1 MSKGRRLENFKN
13 VVIVVLF
20 VSAILLLYLLWQ
32 PRLGGISVE
41 GLLERSAFSKEIPGP
56 VQLVK
61 PVYAAV
67 SAGDGPFA
75 IDTKDSGP
83 MFAKAVEEMKAY
95 LEQGSSQTQEISRDQ
110 YYQAMEGWESVQF
123 ELGAGLPLGE
133 FCSYFCGTGT
143 NGDAAGIS
151 LDVLGFSKA
160 SSESFF
166 VLDRKAGKYY
176 RLLFAEERQTVDTLS
191 AMAVSTD
198 CSSYIASEILGGSGS
213 ALIPLALESSAAA
226 VRSEDEF
233 SSKGEAVRDRMASS
247 IFGSTFDFVRR
258 ITDSYGNVTYMYGY
272 GEKTF
277 YASVDGSFAY
287 NNEASESS
295 ATGLFDDMETA
306 VRFMSGLGGL
316 GEESGMGL
324 VLEKY
329 SESGSGRNRRRS
341 FEFCQTLDGIRI
353 SGEKGPAVSVTLTG
367 GVVTE
372 AFRNMC
378 FSSKP
383 QQAEESGYAADGA
396 NVIASNA
403 NHIYNILNNN
413 TLAVASD
420 EAFTQAA
427 EEAVTLAQGLFAS
440 PKDGELK
447 PCWILTAKSGT
458 RFFFDLY
465 TAAPLGFSRRE
476 D

>member
-1 MSKGRRLENFKN
+1 MNEGRRLENFKN

-41 GLLERSAFSKEIPGP
+41 GLLESSALSKDIPGP
-56 VQLVK
+56 DRLVT
-61 PVYAAV
+61 PLFAAV
-67 SAGDGPFA
+67 SGGGGSFA

-83 MFAKAVEEMKAY
+83 MFAKALEEMKAY

-110 YYQAMEGWESVQF
+110 YYQAMEDWESVQF
-123 ELGAGLPLGE
+123 ELGSGLPLSD
-133 FCSYFCGTGT
+133 FCSYFCERSPGS
-143 NGDAAGIS
+143 DAAGIG

-166 VLDRKAGKYY
+166 VLDREEGKYY
-176 RLLFAEERQTVDTLS
+176 RLLFPEERDAVGTLS

-198 CSSYIASEILGGSGS
+198 CSSYIASEILGGSGR
-213 ALIPLALESSAAA
+213 ALIPLALESTAMA
-226 VRSEDEF
+226 VRCEDEI
-233 SSKGEAVRDRMASS
+233 SSKGEVIRDRMASS

-287 NNEASESS
+287 NTEASESS
-295 ATGLFDDMETA
+295 STGVFDDMETA
-306 VRFMSGLGGL
+306 VRFMARLGGL
-316 GEESGMGL
+316 GEDSGMGL
-324 VLEKY
+324 VLERY
-329 SESGSGRNRRRS
+329 SESGSGRNRRRT
-341 FEFCQTLDGIRI
+341 FEFCQTLEGVRI
-353 SGEKGPAVSVTLTG
+353 EGEKGPAVSVTLTG

-372 AFRNMC
+372 AIRNMS
-378 FSSKP
+378 FASKP
-383 QQAEESGYAADGA
+383 QQAEEAVFAADGA

-403 NHIYNILNNN
+403 NHIYNILSNN

-420 EAFTQAA
+420 EAFARA
-427 EEAVTLAQGLFAS
+427 SEDAVTLAPGYFAS

-447 PCWILTAKSGT
+447 PCWILTAKGGT

-465 TAAPLGFSRRE
+465 SAAPLGFARRE